1 MAEVRYASAIFVFVA
16 LVVCLSG
23 CDDHLAGTH
32 DATLTYQIYD
42 DVETG
47 KPLGSV
53 YAAQRM
59 KSRLI
64 GAQVTADVD
73 PLGDDEVTVT
83 VDRDL
88 AELVDSLVHWR
99 GGVALYRVDPELAF
113 ALADDAALEP
123 RSDPIPGGGVER
135 YYTGAYAAIS
145 RAVHA
150 AQVPKGHLLFIERI
164 DAVTS
169 RTRMVVDPPLVDLSG
184 ADGISTIG
192 PTDYGRA
199 IAMTFTDS
207 GTDALDTAI
216 AKNPGAHVA
225 VVRDH
230 TLLETRALDSC
241 AASPLVVSFGR
252 EITSFTRAA
261 TQRRVLTTPT
271 MPVLRRLSATPL
283 ASSWPNAIACALIP
297 MIVSLAWLVFV
308 RRFDRARPE
317 PWWLVLV
324 TFAIGAAMT
333 IPAAYA
339 ESGLAALTPYLDPH
353 VMSLGG
359 QLIGLPSAILAYTI
373 AVGVVEEGV
382 KLLGA
387 WSLAGHRREF
397 DEPVDGIV
405 YACASALGFAAMENM
420 RYFANA
426 RMAGTVVTARAF
438 VSVPAHIFFSAIW
451 GYALGRRLVAK
462 KTSVLGWFLLAA
474 VAHGTFDALLS
485 TDRAYAAAI
494 VLDVVLG
501 LGFVYLLRK
510 ALRYG
515 VVPTEEGSAPASNQ
529 RAIFSLGSRSAF
541 LVLTALFLSCA
552 TLVMTIGTAY
562 EVLHH
567 RVGFLFLAIATTL
580 LGVLGLVAYG
590 LTQAIPLDA
599 AIDDIGLTF
608 AGATSPWNTIL
619 RFAKVA
625 RPGLLRAKTWL
636 DVETTTGPVRLG
648 PGDNETIERMETV
661 LSGYLAQRT
670 APREA

>member
-1 MAEVRYASAIFVFVA
+1 MRFASAF
-16 LVVCLSG
+16 LVLAACLFCLTG

-47 KPLGSV
+47 KPLGNAF
-53 YAAQRM
+53 AAQRI
-59 KSRLI
+59 KTRLI

-88 AELVDSLVHWR
+88 AELVDGLVHWR
-99 GGVALYRVDPELAF
+99 GGIALYRADPAFSF
-113 ALADDAALEP
+113 ALADDAALDP
-123 RSDPIPGGGVER
+123 RSDPVAGGAVER
-135 YYTGAYAAIS
+135 YYVGPTAAIS

-150 AQVPKGHLLFIERI
+150 AKVPKGHLLLAERI
-164 DAVTS
+164 DAATS
-169 RTRMVVDPPLVDLSG
+169 RTRIVVETPLVDLSG
-184 ADGISTIG
+184 ADGLATIG
-192 PTDYGRA
+192 PDDYGRA
-199 IAMTFTDS
+199 ISMTFTDS
-207 GTDALDTAI
+207 GAKTLAAAI
-216 AKNPGAHVA
+216 AANAGARVA

-230 TLLETRALDSC
+230 TLLETRALETC

-252 EITSFTRAA
+252 EITAFTRAA
-261 TQRRVLTTPT
+261 VQRRVLTTPT

-283 ASSWPNAIACALIP
+283 ASSWPTAIACAVIP

-317 PWWLVLV
+317 PWWLVLA
-324 TFAIGAAMT
+324 TFAIGAAST

-353 VMSLGG
+353 IMSLGG
-359 QLIGLPSAILAYTI
+359 QLIGLPPAIFAFTI
-373 AVGVVEEGV
+373 AVGLTEEGA
-382 KLLGA
+382 KLLA
-387 WSLAGHRREF
+387 TWSLAAHRREF
-397 DEPVDGIV
+397 DEPVDGMV
-405 YACASALGFAAMENM
+405 YACASALGFAALENM

-438 VSVPAHIFFSAIW
+438 LSVPAHIFFSAIW
-451 GYALGRRLVAK
+451 GYALGRRLVSK

-474 VAHGTFDALLS
+474 LAHGAFDALLS
-485 TDRAYAAAI
+485 NDRGYAAAL
-494 VLDVVLG
+494 VLDVALG
-501 LGFVYLLRK
+501 FAFVYLLRR

-515 VVPTEEGSAPASNQ
+515 VVPTDEGAAPASNQ
-529 RAIFSLGSRSAF
+529 RALFSMGSRSAF
-541 LVLTALFLSCA
+541 VVLTGLFLVCA
-552 TLVMTIGTAY
+552 TLVMAIGTAY

-567 RVGFLFLAIATTL
+567 RVGIVFIAIATTL
-580 LGVLGLVAYG
+580 LAVLGLVAYA

-599 AIDDIGLTF
+599 ALDEIGLTF
-608 AGATSPWNTIL
+608 AGATSPWTTIL
-619 RFAKVA
+619 RFSRVV

-636 DVETTTGPVRLG
+636 DVETTTGPVRVG
-648 PGDNETIERMETV
+648 PADAETIERMETV